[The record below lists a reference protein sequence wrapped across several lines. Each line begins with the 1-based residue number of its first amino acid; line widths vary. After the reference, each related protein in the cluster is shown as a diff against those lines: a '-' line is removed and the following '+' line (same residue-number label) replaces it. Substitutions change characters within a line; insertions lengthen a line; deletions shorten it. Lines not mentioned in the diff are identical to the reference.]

1 MTFSRI
7 RRMLTGH
14 EFGLSSQYG
23 NVPLTLQCLQV
34 VRNWQMPSN
43 TVISVAP
50 LNFSLYI
57 LNGVELLHNLPTLFT
72 FTHVHYTHTP
82 AVAVSGTCWAP
93 WCEHL
98 PPLSSAGERP
108 AAAEGSLPLWDMGKL
123 LLGKEKSESGVAEAL
138 SFGQAKFSAHMQ
150 RLWNRLF
157 TQIKKKTSRW

>member
-1 MTFSRI
+1 MIGDPVTVVKLCCDYVTFCRI

-72 FTHVHYTHTP
+72 CTHVHYTHT
-82 AVAVSGTCWAP
+82 TCCSCKWY
-93 WCEHL
+93 L
-98 PPLSSAGERP
+98 LSSLMWASSSTVFCWRKT
-108 AAAEGSLPLWDMGKL
+108 SSCWR
-123 LLGKEKSESGVAEAL
+123 
-138 SFGQAKFSAHMQ
+138 FSASLRYGQ
-150 RLWNRLF
+150 
-157 TQIKKKTSRW
+157 TSVGKGEEWVRGGRSI